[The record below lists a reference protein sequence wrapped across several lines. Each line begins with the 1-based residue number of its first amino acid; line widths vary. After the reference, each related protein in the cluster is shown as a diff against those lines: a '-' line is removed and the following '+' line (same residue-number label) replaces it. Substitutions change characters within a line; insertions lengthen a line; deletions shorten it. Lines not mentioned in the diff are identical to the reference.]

1 MFETAEK
8 EKSATEASAAHAKS
22 LERKQT
28 SETIICL
35 ISRVEEVLNHTHSLT
50 HRYRHKADAVLEK
63 ARQKKR
69 ALLEPKWEKVI
80 E

>member
-8 EKSATEASAAHAKS
+8 EKSATEASAANAKS

-28 SETIICL
+28 SEAIICL

-50 HRYRHKADAVLEK
+50 HRIRHKADAVLEK